1 MITIEE
7 DWKPIYGHDSFEK
20 FQNLSSKDKRIHHLI
35 DGGCLPMKEEVKVYR
50 KEKNIIVAVRTVS
63 WKFARNR
70 FFPKSHCKIVAT
82 VTPKRIFSDNIIEAG
97 RCLSRYLGFS
107 ITVPINRIVFRQI
120 LNRGKEAYDEFLE
133 QNHHGL
139 CLPGPVTDIKIFVE
153 GDIKEFAERL
163 KVNHELRD
171 LYDQAVALDKKIKL
185 SWSDRKIHDLHMK
198 WTEEIHKIKCRNC
211 STKLIWEN
219 IPPLPKEVELLNSE
233 MRIAEEGHKMHHCIY
248 TNYLNLLERKAKIA
262 FHANDFTVMFDVDIN
277 GCKLNQAYKAWNKP
291 LSEEEMDFAKCLVAI
306 ADNIVTLN
314 VENIAPTQ
322 NYNTYQ
328 HNGVIDDDF
337 AF

>member
-1 MITIEE
+1 MIEITNE
-7 DWKPIYGHDSFEK
+7 WKLIYGNDSFEE
-20 FQNLSSKDKRIHHLI
+20 FQNLSNKDKRIHYFI

-70 FFPKSHCKIVAT
+70 FFPKSHCRIVAT
-82 VTPKRIFSDNIIEAG
+82 VTPKRIFSDNIVEAG
-97 RCLSRYLGFS
+97 KYLSIYLGFS
-107 ITVPINRIVFRQI
+107 ITVPINKIVFRQI
-120 LNRGKEAYDEFLE
+120 LNKGKEAYDAFLE
-133 QNHHGL
+133 QSHHDL
-139 CLPGPVTDIKIFVE
+139 HLPGPVTDIKIFVE
-153 GDIKEFAERL
+153 GDIREFAERI
-163 KVNHELRD
+163 KINHELKD
-171 LYDQAVALDKKIKL
+171 LYNQAVALDKKIKL

-211 STKLIWEN
+211 PTTPIWQN
-219 IPPLPKEVELLNSE
+219 VPQLPKEVELLNSE

-248 TNYLNLLERKAKIA
+248 TNYSNLLERKTKIA

-277 GCKLNQAYKAWNKP
+277 GCRFNQAYKAWNKS
-291 LSEEEMDFAKCLVAI
+291 LSKEEMDFAKSLVTI
-306 ADNIVTLN
+306 ANNIVTLN
-314 VENIAPTQ
+314 IENIALTQ

-328 HNGVIDDDF
+328 YNGMIDDDF